1 MTIASYSDLNTAV
14 ANYLKRD
21 DLTSRIPEF
30 IVLAEAKFNRELRCR
45 QMEVRSTTTINTA
58 STEPQMIAL
67 PTDFQSMRSFRLSS
81 VSGKPRLEY
90 MSDAQMDEYRTRIG
104 DVTGQ
109 SKYFSIFGSEI
120 ELAPTPDAAYTIEM
134 KYRAIIPALTSTNTS
149 NWLILL
155 APDAYLYGTLL
166 EATPYMKEDPRIQ
179 VWGSGRSAAIDGL
192 NSLTMES
199 NYGSGPLVIRTSGQT
214 P

>member
-21 DLTSRIPEF
+21 DLADRIPEF

-45 QMEVRSTTTINTA
+45 QMEGRSTTTIDTA
-58 STEPQMIAL
+58 SDEPEMIAL

-81 VSGKPRLEY
+81 VTGKPRLEY
-90 MSDAQMDEYRTRIG
+90 MSDAQMDEYRTKIG
-104 DVTGQ
+104 NVAGQ
-109 SKYFSIFGSEI
+109 PKYFSIFGSEI
-120 ELAPTPDAAYTIEM
+120 ELAPTPDDDYALEM
-134 KYRAIIPALTSTNTS
+134 KYRAVIPALTESNTS

-155 APDAYLYGTLL
+155 APDLYLYGALL
-166 EATPYMKEDPRIQ
+166 EASPYMKEDPRIQ
-179 VWGSGRSAAIDGL
+179 VWGAGMSAALDGL
-192 NSLTMES
+192 NNLTMES
-199 NYGSGPLVIRTSGQT
+199 NYGSGPLVMRASGQT